1 MGYSI
6 MTTPSQK
13 QIDELLETSLSTSQL
28 RLQQAGYCPPHAHYL
43 DTEGRIIGLE
53 VTAEDMP
60 DATPSYETLEMLLRD
75 LAERGD
81 ALATTIGEAMELH
94 FEDEPGMVDG
104 IVIALR
110 TADTAE
116 DYLTPF
122 VAQETGFFRKR
133 IHIDL
138 LETSVSKAET
148 NEIFG

>member
-1 MGYSI
+1 
-6 MTTPSQK
+6 MTTPSQE

-43 DTEGRIIGLE
+43 DADGRIIGLE

-60 DATPSYETLEMLLRD
+60 DATPSYDTLEMLLRD
-75 LAERGD
+75 LAERGE

-94 FEDEPGMVDG
+94 YADEKGTFDG

-110 TADTAE
+110 TADAAE

-133 IHIDL
+133 ITIDL
-138 LETSVSKAET
+138 LETTVKQAES
-148 NEIFG
+148 NEIFE